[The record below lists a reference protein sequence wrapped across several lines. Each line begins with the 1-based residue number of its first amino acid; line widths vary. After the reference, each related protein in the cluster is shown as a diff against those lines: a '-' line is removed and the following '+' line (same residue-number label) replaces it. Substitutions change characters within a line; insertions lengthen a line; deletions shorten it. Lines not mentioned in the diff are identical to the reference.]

1 MITLNFYNCILKHSF
16 NIYIALFFRCENETK
31 FKTEEVFW
39 AYNFCPT
46 PYSWT
51 ALLGLI
57 LYLVFFAPGKQA
69 CIATVVFIKLSLLR
83 GDKLLF
89 LKFLIYC
96 SLENFNSIFLRNGTD
111 ALDCEFWNI
120 SPLGKKYRKCVL
132 VRNKLDFQCSGF
144 TDVFTHSRVP
154 YILW

>member
-1 MITLNFYNCILKHSF
+1 MS
-16 NIYIALFFRCENETK
+16 LFFRCENETK

-57 LYLVFFAPGKQA
+57 LYLVFFAPGKQRL
-69 CIATVVFIKLSLLR
+69 CVSVLKLSLFK

-89 LKFLIYC
+89 FKFLINYFT
-96 SLENFNSIFLRNGTD
+96 ENVNFSQEWD
-111 ALDCEFWNI
+111 QC
-120 SPLGKKYRKCVL
+120 LGR
-132 VRNKLDFQCSGF
+132 
-144 TDVFTHSRVP
+144 
-154 YILW
+154 

>member
-1 MITLNFYNCILKHSF
+1 MSKNTKL

-46 PYSWT
+46 PYPWT

-69 CIATVVFIKLSLLR
+69 FIIIVVFIKLSPLR
-83 GDKLLF
+83 RDKLL
-89 LKFLIYC
+89 
-96 SLENFNSIFLRNGTD
+96 
-111 ALDCEFWNI
+111 
-120 SPLGKKYRKCVL
+120 
-132 VRNKLDFQCSGF
+132 
-144 TDVFTHSRVP
+144 
-154 YILW
+154 

>member
-1 MITLNFYNCILKHSF
+1 MITLNFCNYILKHSV

-69 CIATVVFIKLSLLR
+69 FLVVVVLIKLSLLR

-89 LKFLIYC
+89 IKLLIYC
-96 SLENFNSIFLRNGTD
+96 FTEIFNFVFLRNGTD
-111 ALDCEFWNI
+111 ALDCEF
-120 SPLGKKYRKCVL
+120 
-132 VRNKLDFQCSGF
+132 
-144 TDVFTHSRVP
+144 
-154 YILW
+154 